1 MFLVGSGLSG
11 FVLVGSGLSGFVLVD
26 SGLFLV
32 FFFPFGCLSAVL
44 GCCLSCVWSVG
55 VWFCVVGSCFWWWF
69 CVVRLCVS
77 VWYVFLVCSVR
88 VLVSVSLVF
97 LRRVFLWFGFFLCA
111 RGLGKRCGLV
121 VWWVVGG
128 QLCRHGGCGV
138 CFVE

>member
-1 MFLVGSGLSG
+1 VDFGLFGVFLPFWLSVCCSRLLFVLCLVCWCVVLCCGFVFLVVVLCCV
-11 FVLVGSGLSGFVLVD
+11 FV
-26 SGLFLV
+26 
-32 FFFPFGCLSAVL
+32 C
-44 GCCLSCVWSVG
+44 
-55 VWFCVVGSCFWWWF
+55 F
-69 CVVRLCVS
+69 CVVR
-77 VWYVFLVCSVR
+77 FLVCSVR